1 MGAVAANQGSQA
13 EELRSCIFAVQ
24 EQLNAC
30 VKGKASQ
37 VERCLIAVAA
47 GGHILLEDQPGVGK
61 TTLARALAKSFG
73 VKFSRLQFTADLL
86 PSDVLGMSIW
96 SRASEQFVFHPGP
109 VFSQL
114 LLADEIN
121 RAPARTQSALLQAMA
136 ERIVSV
142 DGQDHELYG
151 GFCVIATQNPSDHS
165 GTYPLPQSQRD
176 RFALRISMGYPD
188 PESECAIYT
197 GDLDEPQNLASRFDP
212 TSLLDLQSAV
222 LNVKVHPKLAA
233 YVQAFAAASRQSSR
247 VQIGLSV
254 RACLS
259 WIACAKARA
268 WLAAREAVVPDDLQS
283 LAVDCL
289 AHRIWVRDC
298 PIAAQQQHA
307 EDLIQEL
314 LAQVA
319 LP

>member
-1 MGAVAANQGSQA
+1 MSAVAANRGSPRVD
-13 EELRSCIFAVQ
+13 LRSSVQ
-24 EQLNAC
+24 AAQTQLNAC
-30 VKGKASQ
+30 VRGKGSQ
-37 VERCLIAVAA
+37 IERCLIALAS

-73 VKFSRLQFTADLL
+73 VQFSRLQFTADLL
-86 PSDVLGMSIW
+86 PADVLGMSIW
-96 SRASEQFVFHPGP
+96 SRAKEEFVFHPGP

-136 ERIVSV
+136 ERSVSI
-142 DGQDHELYG
+142 DGEDHQLFR
-151 GFCVIATQNPSDHS
+151 GFCVIATQNPADHS

-188 PESECAIYT
+188 QESECAIYA
-197 GDLDEPQNLASRFDP
+197 GQIESPEDLSPKLDPESLVALQDEVSSVQI
-212 TSLLDLQSAV
+212 
-222 LNVKVHPKLAA
+222 HPKLAG
-233 YVQAFAAASRQSSR
+233 YVQQFAQASRQSSR
-247 VQIGLSV
+247 AQIGLSV

-259 WIACAKARA
+259 WIRCAKARS
-268 WLAAREAVVPDDLQS
+268 WLQGRDTLVPDDLQS
-283 LAVDCL
+283 LALDCL
-289 AHRIWVRDC
+289 AHRIWIRDC

-307 EDLIQEL
+307 QDLVQEL

>member
-1 MGAVAANQGSQA
+1 MDAAANQGAHLGDLRASLRAIQA
-13 EELRSCIFAVQ
+13 
-24 EQLNAC
+24 QLSAC
-30 VKGKASQ
+30 VRGKSDQ
-37 VERCLIAVAA
+37 IERCLIALAC

-73 VKFSRLQFTADLL
+73 VEFARLQFTADLL
-86 PSDVLGMSIW
+86 PGDVLGMSVW
-96 SRASEQFVFHPGP
+96 SRAKEQFLFHRGP

-136 ERIVSV
+136 ERSVSI
-142 DGQDHELYG
+142 DGQDHQLYP
-151 GFCVIATQNPSDHS
+151 GFCVIATQNPADHS

-176 RFALRISMGYPD
+176 RFALRVSMGYPD
-188 PESECAIYT
+188 PASECAIYA
-197 GDLDEPQNLASRFDP
+197 GENDSPDDLKP
-212 TSLLDLQSAV
+212 LLDAGTLVELQSQIPA
-222 LNVKVHPKLAA
+222 LAVHPKLAS
-233 YVQAFAAASRQSSR
+233 YVQKVAEASRASSR
-247 VQIGLSV
+247 TQIGLSV

-259 WIACAKARA
+259 WISCAKAKA
-268 WLAAREAVVPDDLQS
+268 WLQERDALLPDDLQS

-289 AHRIWVRDC
+289 AHRVWIRDC
-298 PIAAQQQHA
+298 PMQAQQQHA

-314 LAQVA
+314 LAQVD